1 MIATLVSWYR
11 LARALAD
18 RLGFLPPLLARLAVG
33 LVFVSTGWGK
43 LHALDQITSY
53 FRELGIPY
61 PELQAPFVATVEFVC
76 GGLVLVGLGARLA
89 AIPLMGTMVVAIA
102 TAIWPDVAGLTDLL
116 GRVEVLYLLLFA
128 WIAIDGPGAVSLDAL
143 VARVAIPGGR
153 DRHPNTVDDPFTV
166 ETTLRGGPMKPKTM
180 IIASAA
186 AALFLSGNAPAR
198 AEQAAAGDEVRCAGI
213 NACKSH
219 GACAGAGNACA
230 GQNACKG
237 QGIVKTTAE
246 DCKAKGGT
254 VAPDKK

>member
-1 MIATLVSWYR
+1 MITTLVSWYWS
-11 LARALAD
+11 ARSLAD
-18 RLGFLPPLLARLAVG
+18 RLHFLPPLLARLAVG

-43 LHALDQITSY
+43 LHALDQITDF

-61 PELQAPFVATVEFVC
+61 PELQAPLVASVELVC

-89 AIPLMGTMVVAIA
+89 AVPLMGTMIVAIA

-116 GRVEVLYLLLFA
+116 GRVEALYLVLFA
-128 WIAIDGPGAVSLDAL
+128 WIALDGPGAVSLDAL
-143 VARVAIPGGR
+143 VARAALPAREPG
-153 DRHPNTVDDPFTV
+153 HPTGIADSFTTF
-166 ETTLRGGPMKPKTM
+166 EGGSMKPKTM

-186 AALFLSGNAPAR
+186 AALFLSGSVTA
-198 AEQAAAGDEVRCAGI
+198 QAAEAAGGDEVRCAGI

-237 QGIVKTTAE
+237 KGIVKTTAD

-254 VAPDKK
+254 IAPDQK

>member
-1 MIATLVSWYR
+1 MIVRWYS
-11 LARALAD
+11 LARSFAD
-18 RLGFLPPLLARLAVG
+18 RLHFLPPLLARVAVG

-43 LHALDQITSY
+43 LHALDQITDF

-61 PELQAPFVATVEFVC
+61 PELQAPFVATVEC
-76 GGLVLVGLGARLA
+76 LGGMMVLLGLGARLA

-102 TAIWPDVAGLTDLL
+102 TAIWPDSKGLTDLL
-116 GRVEVLYLLLFA
+116 GRVEVLYLVLFA
-128 WIAIDGPGAVSLDAL
+128 WIAIDGPGAVSFDAL
-143 VARVAIPGGR
+143 IARAALPARNAG
-153 DRHPNTVDDPFTV
+153 HPTGSNDSY
-166 ETTLRGGPMKPKTM
+166 TTFEGGPMKPKTM

-186 AALFLSGNAPAR
+186 AALFLSGSIAAPA
-198 AEQAAAGDEVRCAGI
+198 ADAAGADEVRCAGI
-213 NACKSH
+213 NECKSH

-237 QGIVKTTAE
+237 KGIVKTTAE